1 MKKIIP
7 LFIIA
12 VVFYLAFNYLD
23 GRLGSGNDEAD
34 STVGS
39 EQTIDKTQTEETDS
53 NTQNSDILTDDT
65 VYFTHIVYYTD
76 SNGYLVPV
84 LRKLPK
90 NPSLAKTTLSALSI
104 NENNKDEI
112 YYLGLVPTVP
122 QNITFS
128 LALKDDGLIR
138 VSMSGEVMDIKNKE
152 KEELMLKSITYTLTE
167 FDNISK
173 IQFLVD
179 NTQAGV
185 LSGGAIASGYFKRE
199 DINTINT
206 IGSNRISLYYSN
218 IYYPS
223 YYVFPVTLY
232 IDSIPEDV
240 KSFLKVLIDNA
251 GNVQTNF
258 SLKEENILT
267 AETDNK
273 KINIELENVGG
284 DSITIN
290 CIRKCIL
297 LSLQE
302 NFDID
307 SVNITINGES
317 QSVVLPIAPNELN

>member
-7 LFIIA
+7 LLIIA
-12 VVFYLAFNYLD
+12 TVLYLAFNYLD
-23 GRLGSGNDEAD
+23 SKLGSNDEAD
-34 STVGS
+34 SITS
-39 EQTIDKTQTEETDS
+39 SKQTTEQTQSEEENNDA
-53 NTQNSDILTDDT
+53 QNSDILTADID
-65 VYFTHIVYYTD
+65 YFTHIVYYAD

-104 NENNKDEI
+104 NENNKEEI
-112 YYLGLVPTVP
+112 YFLGLVPTIPDKV
-122 QNITFS
+122 TFS

-138 VSMSGEVMDIKNKE
+138 VSMSGEVMDIKDKA
-152 KEELMLKSITYTLTE
+152 KEELVLKSIVYTLTE
-167 FDNISK
+167 FENISK

-185 LSGGAIASGYFKRE
+185 LSGGVIASGYFKRE
-199 DINTINT
+199 DINTINAA
-206 IGSNRISLYYSN
+206 GKNRISLYYSN
-218 IYYPS
+218 TYYPN
-223 YYVFPVTLY
+223 YYVFPITLY
-232 IDSIPEDV
+232 VDTAPEDIQ
-240 KSFLKVLIDNA
+240 SLLMLLIDNA
-251 GNVQTNF
+251 GNVKTNF

-267 AETDNK
+267 AEIKDK

-284 DSITIN
+284 DSITID

-307 SVNITINGES
+307 SVYIAIDGES
-317 QSVVLPIAPNELN
+317 QSVMLPIAPNELN